1 MTKTQS
7 KWAAILAALIFLITL
22 NLRPAI
28 TVVGPLIGDIGEAA
42 SLNNSMLGLLGA
54 LPLIAFALISPL
66 VHHPASRWGMERTIL
81 ISMFVLA
88 AGLIIRS
95 YTGNVG
101 LWVGTAIIGCAIAV
115 GNVLVPAIVKRD
127 YANHISLATG
137 IYSAVISVGAG
148 VAAGL
153 AVPIA
158 DRRGLEFSLAVWAAP
173 VVLVAIVWIART
185 RTVIAVAEDAIINEH
200 IEASIWKNPTAWIVT
215 AFFAAQ
221 SMMFYISI
229 TWLPTIEMSNGLSA
243 RQAGLNL
250 FIFQMVAI
258 VSSLAVPRIMRRPE
272 NLLAA
277 GLSSSAAWL
286 IGFIG
291 LLLLPEYGTLWV
303 IIAGLGSGAS
313 LVVALALI
321 SFRGRN
327 PHETTQLSGMA
338 QSLGYLFAAS
348 GPIVCGVLAQQTGSW
363 DAALIVMIALGIA
376 LTLVSILAGKDRRE
390 VSVSQASQR

>member
-1 MTKTQS
+1 MTKTHS

-28 TVVGPLIGDIGEAA
+28 TAVGPLIGDIGAA
-42 SLNNSMLGLLGA
+42 AALNNSMLGLLGA

-66 VHHPASRWGMERTIL
+66 VHHPAGRWGMERTIL

-88 AGLIIRS
+88 AGLIVRS
-95 YTGNVG
+95 YTGFAG
-101 LWVGTAIIGCAIAV
+101 LWIGTAIIGCSIAV

-137 IYSAVISVGAG
+137 IYSAVMSVGAG

-158 DRRGLEFSLAVWAAP
+158 DRKGLEFALAIWAAP
-173 VVLVAIVWIART
+173 VVLVAILWIART
-185 RTVIAVAEDAIINEH
+185 RTIIAVAEDTIINEH
-200 IEASIWKNPTAWIVT
+200 IEASIWKNPTAWLVT
-215 AFFAAQ
+215 AFFAVQ

-229 TWLPTIEMSNGLSA
+229 TWLPTIEISNGLSA

-272 NLLAA
+272 NLLVA

-291 LLLLPEYGTLWV
+291 LLVLPQYGTPWV
-303 IIAGLGSGAS
+303 VIAGLGSGAS

-348 GPIVCGVLAQQTGSW
+348 GPIVCGVLSQQTGSW
-363 DAALIVMIALGIA
+363 DSALILMITLGFL
-376 LTLVSILAGKDRRE
+376 LTFVAIVAGKDRRQRL
-390 VSVSQASQR
+390 VSD

>member
-28 TVVGPLIGDIGEAA
+28 TVVGPLIGDIGEVS

-54 LPLIAFALISPL
+54 LPLIAFALTSPL
-66 VHHPASRWGMERTIL
+66 VHHPAGRWGMERTIL

-88 AGLIIRS
+88 AGLIVRS
-95 YTGNVG
+95 YMGFAG
-101 LWVGTAIIGCAIAV
+101 LWIGTAIIGCAIAI

-137 IYSAVISVGAG
+137 IYSAVMSVGAG

-158 DRRGLEFSLAVWAAP
+158 DRKGLEFSLAIWAAP
-173 VVLVAIVWIART
+173 VVLVAILWIART
-185 RTVIAVAEDAIINEH
+185 RTVIAVAEDTIINEH
-200 IEASIWKNPTAWIVT
+200 IEASIWRNPTAWLVT
-215 AFFAAQ
+215 AFFAVQ

-277 GLSSSAAWL
+277 GLSSGTTWL

-291 LLLLPEYGTLWV
+291 LLLLPQYGTLWV
-303 IIAGLGSGAS
+303 VIAGLGSGAS

-321 SFRGRN
+321 SFRGRSA
-327 PHETTQLSGMA
+327 HETTQLSGMA

-348 GPIVCGVLAQQTGSW
+348 GPIVCGVLAQKTGSW
-363 DAALIVMIALGIA
+363 DAALVLVIALSIS
-376 LTLVSILAGKDRRE
+376 LTFVAIVAGKDRRRQLI
-390 VSVSQASQR
+390 SN